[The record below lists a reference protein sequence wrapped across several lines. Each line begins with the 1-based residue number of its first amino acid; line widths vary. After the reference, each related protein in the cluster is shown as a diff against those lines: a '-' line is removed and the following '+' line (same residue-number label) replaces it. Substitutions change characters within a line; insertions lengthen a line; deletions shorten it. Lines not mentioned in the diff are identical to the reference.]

1 MSDDLTFVDRR
12 ARELASDPTLNI
24 ALEASAG
31 TGKTRVLVDRYVHL
45 VEEGASP
52 RHILAITFTRKAAG
66 EMRSRVIDELRAR
79 PELWKDVRSR
89 LFEIRITTID
99 AFCLG
104 LLREF
109 PLEAGLDPDL
119 TLIDEVDSDRLLT
132 ESIEDVLGDAR
143 RGSDIDARFLIARFG
158 EGPLRRGMRDFLTS
172 RLLKAELLER
182 YVKRVVPGGVH
193 LLRSLRRLSETLAVA
208 FRGPDGVEQFIE
220 TGPPDVVRALAFALR
235 RAIDPDAIAPAD
247 VEEIASY
254 FLTSQSKEPRRRLP
268 ARCRKEDFD
277 NVAAFEKH
285 RDSVLGLAPLVA
297 RAYKQWLR
305 EKDFYAIR
313 ELFRLYEKAEERFS
327 ELKHAR
333 AELDFSD
340 ILIGAVE
347 LLENRGEFA
356 QSRFRLE
363 SRYHHLLIDEFQ
375 DTNEVQWR
383 LVQALIESWGEGQGL
398 VQEVILAEQAES
410 GGSGRVREPSLFIV
424 GDRKQSIYGWRDA
437 RVEVMEKAAR
447 RLLKIR
453 GGGGQRLTL
462 RTSFRASGALLSFLN
477 DVFDELPKVRSDLDW
492 SFQYREGDHFP
503 IADKDDA
510 LRPVGVAV
518 GADLREV
525 AAAVA
530 DEVVRVLTEEGR
542 RPKDVAILFRSR
554 SSYRIYE
561 QALVERGVPAYVYR
575 GLGFFDSAEMRD
587 IEALVRYLAEPA
599 SELRAAELARSR
611 FVGISDAGLV
621 RMATGRKRFIA
632 QWLSGLNTRHGL
644 PLEPE
649 DADAVR
655 RARDRVP
662 KWLEWVDAIP
672 PADLLERILN
682 DTDYAASFV
691 DDEQSWEN
699 LKKVLGMVRRAQNR
713 GYLTLSRLAD
723 YLASARTDE
732 ESPAVLEAVDAVNLM
747 TVHAAKGL
755 EFDTVFLV
763 NMHQRTRKDTSLPR
777 IQELPD
783 GRVEVSA
790 IVAMEID
797 DHLPNRVE
805 EEEKRLLYVALT
817 RARRNLVL
825 STVLSD
831 DEPTEQ
837 TFFRLLPASLCAT
850 FQAARDVDAGEPEL
864 VWNGHAIR
872 VVKPAEGRTYRQE
885 RAHRARHLHIEPL
898 QSTRVVSAP
907 TQPTT
912 RQRMVPDVSGTVVYD
927 VPFSITEGAEG
938 PRVRRGLIGCLV
950 VTPRLVTVFDDGRA
964 SDAVMKLWLRAAA
977 AAFPT
982 RDVEGRVMSEDRAPR
997 IVRLGD
1003 EPTDQLP
1010 LF

>member
-1 MSDDLTFVDRR
+1 MSDDVTFVDRR

-31 TGKTRVLVDRYVHL
+31 TGKTRVLVGRYVHL
-45 VEEGASP
+45 VAEGASP

-66 EMRSRVIDELRAR
+66 EMRSRVIDELRRR

-119 TLIDEVDSDRLLT
+119 ALIDEVDSDRLLG

-158 EGPLRRGMRDFLTS
+158 EGPLRRGMREFLTS
-172 RLLKAELLER
+172 RLLKADLLKR
-182 YVKRVVPGGVH
+182 YVKRVVPGGIH
-193 LLRSLRRLSETLAVA
+193 LARSLERLSETLSAA
-208 FRGPDGVEQFIE
+208 FRGPEGVEQFIE
-220 TGPPDVVRALAFALR
+220 TAPPDRVRGVGFALR
-235 RAIDPDAIAPAD
+235 RAIGPETIVPAD
-247 VEEIASY
+247 AEEIASY
-254 FLTSQSKEPRRRLP
+254 FLTRTKEPRRRLP
-268 ARCRKEDFD
+268 ARCRRDDFN

-285 RDSVLGLAPLVA
+285 RDSVLALAPLVA

-313 ELFRLYEKAEERFS
+313 ELFRLYEKAEQRFS
-327 ELKHAR
+327 ELKR
-333 AELDFSD
+333 AQAGLDFSD
-340 ILIGAVE
+340 ILIRAVE

-398 VQEVILAEQAES
+398 VQEVILAEQAEG

-462 RTSFRASGALLSFLN
+462 RTSFRAGGALLSFLN

-503 IADKDDA
+503 IGDKDDA

-518 GADLREV
+518 GADLPQV

-542 RPKDVAILFRSR
+542 RPKDVAVLFRSR

-621 RMATGRKRFIA
+621 RIATGRKRFIA
-632 QWLSGLNTRHGL
+632 QWLSGQNTRHGL
-644 PLEPE
+644 PLEP
-649 DADAVR
+649 DDTDAVH

-662 KWLEWVDAIP
+662 KWLEWVDTIP

-699 LKKVLGMVRRAQNR
+699 LKKVLGIVRRAQNR

-790 IVAMEID
+790 IVSMETD
-797 DHLPNRVE
+797 EHLPNRVE

-831 DEPTEQ
+831 DDPTEQ
-837 TFFRLLPASLCAT
+837 SFFRLLPESLCAT
-850 FQAARDVDAGEPEL
+850 FQAARDASEPEL
-864 VWNGHAIR
+864 VWNGHMIR
-872 VVKPAEGRTYRQE
+872 LVMPAEGRTYREE
-885 RAHRARHLHIEPL
+885 RSDRARQLHIEPL
-898 QSTRVVSAP
+898 ERTRVVSAAP
-907 TQPTT
+907 EPTT
-912 RQRMVPDVSGTVVYD
+912 KRRAVPDVSGTVVYD
-927 VPFSITEGAEG
+927 VPFSIAEG
-938 PRVRRGLIGCLV
+938 QRMCRGIIGCLV
-950 VTPRLVTVFDDGRA
+950 VTPSLVTVFDEDRA
-964 SDAVMKLWLRAAA
+964 SDAIMKLWLRATA

-982 RDVEGRVMSEDRAPR
+982 RDVEGRVLSKDREPR
-997 IVRLGD
+997 IVRLVD